1 MSRLTDDPANP
12 AGHPECPSCE
22 GAGFGQPA
30 RGQPGEPEQ
39 PWPEPTRSRLELA
52 VWTALAAGAV
62 ALAVGA
68 VLLLVGAVP
77 NSTATEV
84 APPFCQGRSCAGL
97 DPDVTLC
104 ADDAVT
110 TASAWLAGREVDLR
124 VSTRCRAA
132 WALLRDPRAS
142 DAIEVRGAH
151 GDVRWQNAQGTG
163 VRAFTPM
170 IPDTRGEAV
179 EACLAARDGRVCAH
193 PEAHPDE
200 GHP

>member
-1 MSRLTDDPANP
+1 MSRLSNDPANP
-12 AGHPECPSCE
+12 AAQPERPPCE

-30 RGQPGEPEQ
+30 QELRD
-39 PWPEPTRSRLELA
+39 PWPKPTRSRLETA
-52 VWTALAAGAV
+52 VWTAGATGAV
-62 ALAVGA
+62 GLAVGA
-68 VLLLVGAVP
+68 VLLLIGAVP
-77 NSTATEV
+77 SSTVTEV

-124 VSTRCRAA
+124 VSARCRAA
-132 WALLRDPRAS
+132 WALLRGPRAG

-151 GDVRWQNAQGTG
+151 GDVRWQSARGTG
-163 VRAFTPM
+163 VREFTPM
-170 IPDTRGEAV
+170 IPDARGEAV

-193 PEAHPDE
+193 PDEHHP
-200 GHP
+200 